1 MSIATEEPM
10 TPPSAYDAATSPA
23 PLGRNEPD

>member
-1 MSIATEEPM
+1 MSIAMKPM

-23 PLGRNEPD
+23 SLGRNEFD